1 LKPFGVGQ
9 FSQKSKELVANDRGD
24 TPEDLAKRMGH
35 SRLDEGTVM
44 EPGREV
50 LLTTASVVGESL
62 ISYCVFC
69 ITES

>member
-1 LKPFGVGQ
+1 M
-9 FSQKSKELVANDRGD
+9 ANDRGD

-44 EPGREV
+44 EPGARREV
-50 LLTTASVVGESL
+50 LHTTASVVGESL

-69 ITES
+69 TYGKLRTLNLQSFAG